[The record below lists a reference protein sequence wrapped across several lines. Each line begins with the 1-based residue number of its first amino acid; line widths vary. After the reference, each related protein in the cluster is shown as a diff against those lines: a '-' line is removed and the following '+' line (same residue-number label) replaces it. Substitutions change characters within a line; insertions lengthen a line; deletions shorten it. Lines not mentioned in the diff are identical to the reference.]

1 MPSPSTDDMSPA
13 EFRDAAARLTEWAA
27 HYLETVEQRR
37 VGHAVVP
44 GLVRS
49 ALPTELPADGASFE
63 VMLGEV
69 ERVLMPGVT
78 HWNHPGFMAY
88 FPSSGSGPG
97 VLGEYMTA
105 LLNQQAMLWSTSPAA
120 SELEDVVLTWLCQLL
135 GLPPQ
140 FEGVCHEGGS
150 ASNLHAMVAALA
162 ATVPEFRARGL
173 AGRGSLPRPCVY
185 ASSHAHASIAKAVVL
200 LGMGDEALRT
210 VPVDD
215 QFRMRP
221 ADLAARMAADRR
233 AGWLPVAVVATVGT
247 TSTGS
252 VDPVA
257 AVVQV
262 CAAERVWCHVD
273 ASYGGAAALV
283 SDCATLFD
291 GVASAD
297 SIVVNP
303 HKWLFTP
310 VDLSVFYCRRLDVLR
325 ELLHVSPEYLAGG
338 DPPGVRN
345 VKDAGMALGR
355 RFRALK
361 LWMVLRYF
369 GAAGLQ
375 TRIAAHLALAQEL
388 AAWVDADP
396 GFERLAPVSLS
407 VVCFRAVPNHLRL
420 EDNALDDF
428 NAELLR
434 RVNADGHTLLSST
447 RLRGCLALRVAIG
460 HVRTSDRHVARAW
473 ESIRASA
480 DALLREY
487 QAAGWRR

>member
-1 MPSPSTDDMSPA
+1 MSAA
-13 EFRDAAARLTEWAA
+13 EFRDAAARVTEWAA
-27 HYLETVEQRR
+27 HYFETLEQRP
-37 VGHAVVP
+37 VGHAVAP

-49 ALPTELPADGASFE
+49 ALPADLPAEGVSFE
-63 VMLGEV
+63 VMLRDV
-69 ERVLMPGVT
+69 DRVLMPGVT

-97 VLGEYMTA
+97 VLGEFMTA
-105 LLNQQAMLWSTSPAA
+105 VLNQQAMLWSTSPAA
-120 SELEDVVLTWLCQLL
+120 SELEEVVLNWLRQLL
-135 GLPPQ
+135 GLPPP

-150 ASNLHAMVAALA
+150 ASNLHAVVAALA
-162 ATVPEFRARGL
+162 AAVPEFRTRGL
-173 AGRGSLPRPCVY
+173 AGRAGLPRPCVY
-185 ASSHAHASIAKAVVL
+185 ASSQAHASIAKAVVL
-200 LGMGDEALRT
+200 LGMGEEALRA

-221 ADLAARMAADRR
+221 SELAAQMAADRR
-233 AGWLPVAVVATVGT
+233 AGWLPVAAVATIGT

-257 AVVQV
+257 AIVRV
-262 CAAERVWCHVD
+262 CAAEGVWCHVD

-283 SDCATLFD
+283 AECGPLFD
-291 GVASAD
+291 GMASAD
-297 SIVVNP
+297 SVVVNP

-310 VDLSVFYCRRLDVLR
+310 VDLSVFYCRRLEVLR
-325 ELLHVSPEYLAGG
+325 ELLHVAPEYLAGG

-369 GAAGLQ
+369 GAAGLR
-375 TRIAAHLALAQEL
+375 TRIASHLTLAHAF

-396 GFERLAPVSLS
+396 RFERLAPVSLS
-407 VVCFRAVPNHLRL
+407 VVCFRAVPDHLRL
-420 EDNALDDF
+420 DGGTLDEF

-434 RVNADGHTLLSST
+434 RVIADGHTLLSST

-460 HVRTSDRHVARAW
+460 HLRTEDRHVAAAW
-473 ESIRASA
+473 HSIRAAA
-480 DALLREY
+480 DSLFRE
-487 QAAGWRR
+487 RRPPDPRR